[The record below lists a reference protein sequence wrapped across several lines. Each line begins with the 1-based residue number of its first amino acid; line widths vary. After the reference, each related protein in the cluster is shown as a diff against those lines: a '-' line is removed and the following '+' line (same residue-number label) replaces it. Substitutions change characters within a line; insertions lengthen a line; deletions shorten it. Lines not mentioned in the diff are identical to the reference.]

1 MLSFYMDHHVPRP
14 VTEGLRHRGVDVL
27 TALDDGTAR
36 LDDEL
41 LLVRA
46 TELGRLLVTHDKG
59 FHRIAARWQHAGRDF
74 AGIVFA
80 FQDMIDSAR
89 EIDYLELVAHTMTA
103 DEMRNR
109 VEFIPLH

>member
-14 VTEGLRHRGVDVL
+14 VTKGLRDRGVDVL

-36 LDDEL
+36 LDDEM

-59 FHRIAARWQHAGRDF
+59 FLKIAASWQDSGRDF

-80 FQDMIDSAR
+80 FQDLTESR
-89 EIDYLELVAHTMTA
+89 QEIEYMELVAHTMTA

-109 VEFIPLH
+109 VEYIPIH